1 MIITFM
7 IIYTRCINKAYSLKI
22 TNKLSV
28 KIDNNITLFVS
39 VKLIKKM
46 YIIKNEIIM
55 RYNFNM
61 KIVQK

>member
-7 IIYTRCINKAYSLKI
+7 IIYTRCINKAHSLKI

-55 RYNFNM
+55 RNKFNM